1 MPLEVQKMLHPADP
15 GYHRFGPT
23 KALDKRVMH
32 TSGDAAAQQSTGA
45 GMPNDMKQPAQS
57 H

>member
-1 MPLEVQKMLHPADP
+1 MPLEVQKTLHLAPP
-15 GYHRFGPT
+15 GYHRFGLR

-45 GMPNDMKQPAQS
+45 SIANDMKQTAQT